1 MDKLV
6 DKVKQIYDTYAD
18 ENTYFERIALVG
30 CDTDGVGKTLTK
42 DFAHAALN
50 RLSFLG
56 DFSFTIIPTINH
68 FGAICCH
75 GLGAIV
81 IYLHFSYSARNF
93 CIS

>member
-1 MDKLV
+1 VRLSFVDHGTNFVTSENTMDKLV

-30 CDTDGVGKTLTK
+30 C
-42 DFAHAALN
+42 
-50 RLSFLG
+50 
-56 DFSFTIIPTINH
+56 
-68 FGAICCH
+68 AICCH